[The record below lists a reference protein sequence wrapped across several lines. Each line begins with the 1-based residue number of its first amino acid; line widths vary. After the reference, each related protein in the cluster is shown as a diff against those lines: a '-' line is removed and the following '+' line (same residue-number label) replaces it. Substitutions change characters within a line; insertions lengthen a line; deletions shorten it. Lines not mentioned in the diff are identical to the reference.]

1 MILYL
6 ILTVLAGIGMTDLP
20 SAQGPNRRTDT
31 TLWRDRKEKVS
42 LVRWAKFLDL
52 WSVDDLNTAS
62 RMLRCGCYNDLAEKE
77 RKLLQT
83 LRDKYADLLFLKKDD
98 GLKEYQKTLRRLHNL
113 GILNLHLT
121 SVIVDRESEL
131 RVSV

>member
-1 MILYL
+1 M
-6 ILTVLAGIGMTDLP
+6 
-20 SAQGPNRRTDT
+20 
-31 TLWRDRKEKVS
+31 S

-83 LRDKYADLLFLKKDD
+83 LRDKYSDLLFLKKDD
-98 GLKEYQKTLRRLHNL
+98 GLKSFQKQLRRLHNL